1 MKLLQ
6 ISVPNIIHP
15 FPRSFHQSEF
25 SYTILGQC
33 ILMPVAQF
41 WPFLKWNQIYWKIF
55 LIGLIW
61 PWKVAQPILLLLF
74 SILGNKNV
82 SSKILLTINLK
93 IWIRFRKNRIYLSVG
108 VGGGGET
115 AEKRVENELRQ
126 AIKNKHPA
134 SSTNVAASSISSSQN
149 SCKSFHDSMIEQA
162 NAARTGEAFDATT
175 SIIINIR
182 DYLKK
187 PYLPWSTDPLS
198 YWLSEKKIRMYPTLY
213 WSS

>member
-1 MKLLQ
+1 
-6 ISVPNIIHP
+6 
-15 FPRSFHQSEF
+15 
-25 SYTILGQC
+25 
-33 ILMPVAQF
+33 
-41 WPFLKWNQIYWKIF
+41 
-55 LIGLIW
+55 
-61 PWKVAQPILLLLF
+61 
-74 SILGNKNV
+74 
-82 SSKILLTINLK
+82 
-93 IWIRFRKNRIYLSVG
+93 VG

-198 YWLSEKKIRMYPTLY
+198 YWLSEKKIRRYPTLY
-213 WSS
+213 